1 MLGEIMMNLESRQR
15 MFKDFWEKKA
25 KKYPLPFD
33 EESLKKTNAVISK
46 VKHKGVKIA
55 GKRILDIGCG
65 TGIYTLP
72 LAKEALHVT
81 GIDFSNTMLKRLQ
94 EEANICNIS
103 NVDVIESSW
112 DALDILSKG
121 FAGHFD
127 IVWSAMSMAIK
138 DEESLKKMGL
148 CSKKWCVYIGW
159 GAKRDNAIMQ
169 EVFTL
174 HGLKFGPPQ
183 GASAI
188 YNTLKNMGRKPT
200 LDFFDTSWDW
210 DGTVEEAVEEIAGHV
225 EMHGGT
231 PLKPQILEIV
241 SRYAKDK
248 VVKHTTFAEE
258 GLIIWDID

>member
-1 MLGEIMMNLESRQR
+1 MPTRCELKEQEDK
-15 MFKDFWEKKA
+15 FKNFWEFKA
-25 KKYPLPFD
+25 GRYPLPFD
-33 EESLKKTNAVISK
+33 PKPLATTNMVIDM
-46 VKHKGVKIA
+46 VKGKGVVIA
-55 GKRILDIGCG
+55 DKRILDIGCG
-65 TGIYTLP
+65 MGIYALP
-72 LAKEALHVT
+72 LAKEAGSIVGL
-81 GIDFSNTMLKRLQ
+81 DFSEVMLTKLTD
-94 EEANICNIS
+94 EAVKYKIG
-103 NVDVIESSW
+103 NVDTVKTSW
-112 DALDILSKG
+112 KDFNVDAMEFRKS
-121 FAGHFD
+121 FD
-127 IVWSAMSMAIK
+127 IVWASMTMAVK
-138 DEESLKKMGL
+138 DEDDIKKMEL

-200 LDFFDTSWDW
+200 LDFFETSWDW